1 MNEVI
6 TATLSPTTKPAV
18 DQGKVNAPFS
28 VSSSKM
34 AIPNSRNF
42 ANCYMELCKQ
52 QRLRPL
58 PVICVTLPHSL
69 DFTTDRVKMDDWGP
83 ILNSLSLDRSLR
95 SISVRS
101 RYQCRKPLEEI
112 NSEDKARTMG
122 KAPVVLSRYL
132 LEWLSHSVAQCV
144 RNSPVLTNLEL
155 EGIPFPPDCLA
166 VLCVG
171 LSHTHT
177 LHYLSLQRCYIGDSS
192 CEVLCRTVADV
203 PSVRSLNLSY
213 CDLTCKCGPALAA
226 ALCRQKLLLYHDT
239 WKQSLRYQEPNLEA
253 MSGLRRLT
261 LNDNPQLGDAAVSE
275 LIEAVRDSLWLKA
288 LDLQRCGLTDKIGK
302 DLLELLDHNNTLSI
316 LDVRQNA
323 NLNEA
328 LVKEVVKR
336 LEENNVDTKSE
347 YRWLGLPQHDRRVVS
362 AGTGKRNENE
372 NHGKPP
378 IRPRSAITEYK
389 RTYQSARRKTV
400 NLVNDAKKTKMRP
413 HVPPYKNRQPH
424 HQEQQQIVQNGQ
436 TKSKI
441 SLHLDLQSHI
451 QPVMGDVCQNNVQ
464 SYTDSVQADTDR
476 SSSKNLELI
485 KVDDAPQMTDD
496 LETEDSARIQKIQIQ
511 LAEAKAEHDRLLED
525 TRRSGLLLAEERGR
539 REAAEEQLNEMK
551 NNLAELEKAL
561 KEKEQETSG
570 FLLLSQQSFDEIC
583 SSFDRLLNMLDSV
596 TKTPSANRRDT
607 TEAAIV
613 KADIKRRVASVIRET
628 KSENLRRG
636 FIVDV
641 DEDDSVRYT
650 EPIKKFA
657 KSESDMRSALPP
669 ISTYHL
675 ERNIGDSPDI
685 GSPTL
690 QRVPRNEKHMM
701 SPRARARA
709 LFAQIIQGD
718 TVLDFYNHMD

>member
-1 MNEVI
+1 
-6 TATLSPTTKPAV
+6 
-18 DQGKVNAPFS
+18 
-28 VSSSKM
+28 M

-69 DFTTDRVKMDDWGP
+69 DFTTDRVKMDDWCP

-155 EGIPFPPDCLA
+155 EGIPLPPDCLA

-226 ALCRQKLLLYHDT
+226 ALSRQKLLLYHDT

-253 MSGLRRLT
+253 MPGLRRLT
-261 LNDNPQLGDAAVSE
+261 LNDNPQLGDVAVTE

-288 LDLQRCGLTDKIGK
+288 LDLQRCGLSDKIGK
-302 DLLELLDHNNTLSI
+302 DLLELLDHNTTLNV
-316 LDVRQNA
+316 LDIRQNS
-323 NLNEA
+323 NLNET
-328 LVKEVVKR
+328 LVKEVIKR
-336 LEENNVDTKSE
+336 LEENNVNTKSE

-362 AGTGKRNENE
+362 AGSGKRNENE
-372 NHGKPP
+372 NNGKPP
-378 IRPRSAITEYK
+378 LRPRSAMTDQS
-389 RTYQSARRKTV
+389 RCPYQSFSRRPT
-400 NLVNDAKKTKMRP
+400 NLVSNSKKMKLKP
-413 HVPPYKNRQPH
+413 HIPPYNKSR
-424 HQEQQQIVQNGQ
+424 QQQQQQQQQVIQNGQ
-436 TKSKI
+436 PKSKM
-441 SLHLDLQSHI
+441 SLHLDLQSRI
-451 QPVMGDVCQNNVQ
+451 QPVMGDADQNAENLQNYKDGVQ
-464 SYTDSVQADTDR
+464 PDSDR
-476 SSSKNLELI
+476 SSSKNLEVI
-485 KVDDAPQMTDD
+485 KVDVGVQVQGGLFTD
-496 LETEDSARIQKIQIQ
+496 DSARIQKIQVQ
-511 LAEAKAEHDRLLED
+511 LAEAQAEHDRLLEEA
-525 TRRSGLLLAEERGR
+525 RQSGSLLLEERGR
-539 REAAEEQLNEMK
+539 REAAEDQLQSMK
-551 NNLAELEKAL
+551 NNLMELETAL
-561 KEKEQETSG
+561 KEKEQETNG
-570 FLLLSQQSFDEIC
+570 FLLLSQQSLDEIC
-583 SSFDRLLNMLDSV
+583 NSFDRLLDMLDSV
-596 TKTPSANRRDT
+596 TQNPNANRKESI
-607 TEAAIV
+607 EAAIV
-613 KADIKRRVASVIRET
+613 KADIKRRVDSVIRQT

-636 FIVDV
+636 FVVDV
-641 DEDDSVRYT
+641 EEDDSIRYT

-657 KSESDMRSALPP
+657 KSESDMRDTLPP
-669 ISTYHL
+669 LSTLHL
-675 ERNIGDSPDI
+675 EKNIGDSPDVC
-685 GSPTL
+685 SPSL
-690 QRVPRNEKHMM
+690 ERIIQHEKVSL
-701 SPRARARA
+701 SPRARARE
-709 LFAQIIQGD
+709 LFAQIVHGD
-718 TVLDFYNHMD
+718 AVLDLCTHVD

>member
-1 MNEVI
+1 
-6 TATLSPTTKPAV
+6 
-18 DQGKVNAPFS
+18 
-28 VSSSKM
+28 M

-69 DFTTDRVKMDDWGP
+69 DFTTDRVKMDDWCP

-177 LHYLSLQRCYIGDSS
+177 LHYLSLQRCYIGDNS

-213 CDLTCKCGPALAA
+213 CDLTCKCGPSLAA
-226 ALCRQKLLLYHDT
+226 ALSRQKLLLYHDT

-253 MSGLRRLT
+253 MPGLRRLT
-261 LNDNPQLGDAAVSE
+261 LNDNPQLGDVAVCE

-288 LDLQRCGLTDKIGK
+288 LDLQRCGVSDKIGK
-302 DLLELLDHNNTLSI
+302 DLLELLDHNTTLNV
-316 LDVRQNA
+316 LDIRQNV

-328 LVKEVVKR
+328 LVKEVIKR
-336 LEENNVDTKSE
+336 LEENNVNTKPE
-347 YRWLGLPQHDRRVVS
+347 YRWLGLPQQDRRVAS
-362 AGTGKRNENE
+362 AGSGKRNERE
-372 NHGKPP
+372 NNGKPP
-378 IRPRSAITEYK
+378 VRPRSAVVDHSK
-389 RTYQSARRKTV
+389 GPYQSISRRT
-400 NLVNDAKKTKMRP
+400 NLVNTKKMKLKP
-413 HVPPYKNRQPH
+413 HIPPYNKGR
-424 HQEQQQIVQNGQ
+424 QQQQVVQNGQ
-436 TKSKI
+436 PKSKV

-451 QPVMGDVCQNNVQ
+451 QPVMEQAGQNPENLQ
-464 SYTDSVQADTDR
+464 NGSSIQPDSDR
-476 SSSKNLELI
+476 SSSKNLELA
-485 KVDDAPQMTDD
+485 KVDVGTQVAGGLITD
-496 LETEDSARIQKIQIQ
+496 DSARIQKIQVQ
-511 LAEAKAEHDRLLED
+511 LAEAQAEHDRLLEE
-525 TRRSGLLLAEERGR
+525 TRRSGLLLIEERGR
-539 REAAEEQLNEMK
+539 REAAEDQLQSMK
-551 NNLAELEKAL
+551 TNLVELENAL

-570 FLLLSQQSFDEIC
+570 FLLLSQQSLDEIC
-583 SSFDRLLNMLDSV
+583 NSFDRLLDMLDSA
-596 TKTPSANRRDT
+596 TKNPSGSKRESI
-607 TEAAIV
+607 EAAIV
-613 KADIKRRVASVIRET
+613 KADIKRRVDSVIRQT

-636 FIVDV
+636 FVVDV
-641 DEDDSVRYT
+641 QEDDSIRYT
-650 EPIKKFA
+650 EPVKKFA
-657 KSESDMRSALPP
+657 KSESDVRNVLPP
-669 ISTYHL
+669 ISTLHL
-675 ERNIGDSPDI
+675 EKNIGDSPDI
-685 GSPTL
+685 CSPTL
-690 QRVPRNEKHMM
+690 ERIQHRDKVSL
-701 SPRARARA
+701 SPRARARE
-709 LFAQIIQGD
+709 LFAQIVHGNA
-718 TVLDFYNHMD
+718 VLDFCTHVD

>member
-1 MNEVI
+1 
-6 TATLSPTTKPAV
+6 
-18 DQGKVNAPFS
+18 
-28 VSSSKM
+28 M

-52 QRLRPL
+52 QRVRPL
-58 PVICVTLPHSL
+58 PVICVSLPHSL

-122 KAPVVLSRYL
+122 KAPVVLSRYF

-203 PSVRSLNLSY
+203 TSIRSLNLSC

-253 MSGLRRLT
+253 MPGLRRLT
-261 LNDNPQLGDAAVSE
+261 LNDNPRLGDAAVVE
-275 LIEAVRDSLWLKA
+275 LMEAVRDSLWLKA
-288 LDLQRCGLTDKIGK
+288 LDLQRCGLTDQVGN
-302 DLLELLDHNNTLSI
+302 DLLELLDHNNTLSV
-316 LDVRQNA
+316 LDVRQNV

-328 LVKEVVKR
+328 LVKEVIKR
-336 LEENNVDTKSE
+336 LEENNAEAKCE
-347 YRWLGLPQHDRRVVS
+347 YRWLSLPKHDRRVAS
-362 AGTGKRNENE
+362 AGEKRNENE
-372 NHGKPP
+372 NRREPP
-378 IRPRSAITEYK
+378 IRPRSAVTEYK
-389 RTYQSARRKTV
+389 RPYQPRRA
-400 NLVNDAKKTKMRP
+400 NLANSGNNAKKTKTRP
-413 HVPPYKNRQPH
+413 HVPPYKNRQSRQ
-424 HQEQQQIVQNGQ
+424 QEQQQQVQNGQ
-436 TKSKI
+436 AKSKI

-451 QPVMGDVCQNNVQ
+451 QPVMGDARRSNVR
-464 SYTDSVQADTDR
+464 SYTNSVQVDTDR
-476 SSSKNLELI
+476 SASSKNLESSTKI
-485 KVDDAPQMTDD
+485 DAATQTTDD
-496 LETEDSARIQKIQIQ
+496 HPGAEEDSVRIQKIQIQ
-511 LAEAKAEHDRLLED
+511 LAEARAEHDRLLEE
-525 TRRSGLLLAEERGR
+525 TSRSGLLLAEERER
-539 REAAEEQLNEMK
+539 REAAEKQLNAMK
-551 NNLAELEKAL
+551 SNLAELENAL
-561 KEKEQETSG
+561 REKEEKTNG
-570 FLLLSQQSFDEIC
+570 YLLLSQQSFEEIC
-583 SSFDRLLNMLDSV
+583 SSFDRLLSMLDIVAKNS
-596 TKTPSANRRDT
+596 SANRRDT
-607 TEAAIV
+607 VEAAIV
-613 KADIKRRVASVIRET
+613 RADIKRRVASVIRET

-636 FIVDV
+636 FIVDI
-641 DEDDSVRYT
+641 DEDDSIRYA
-650 EPIKKFA
+650 EPMKKFA
-657 KSESDMRSALPP
+657 KSESDVRSALPP
-669 ISTYHL
+669 ISMLHL
-675 ERNIGDSPDI
+675 DKNIGDSSDVC
-685 GSPTL
+685 SPTL
-690 QRVPRNEKHMM
+690 QRVLRHEKDTM

-718 TVLDFYNHMD
+718 AVLDFCTHMD

>member
-1 MNEVI
+1 
-6 TATLSPTTKPAV
+6 
-18 DQGKVNAPFS
+18 
-28 VSSSKM
+28 M

-132 LEWLSHSVAQCV
+132 LEWLSQSVAQCV

-177 LHYLSLQRCYIGDSS
+177 LHYLSLQRCYIGDNS
-192 CEVLCRTVADV
+192 CELLCRTVADV

-213 CDLTCKCGPALAA
+213 CDLTGKCGRALAA
-226 ALCRQKLLLYHDT
+226 ALSRQKLLLYHDT

-253 MSGLRRLT
+253 MPGLRRLT
-261 LNDNPQLGDAAVSE
+261 LNDNPQLGDAAVIE

-288 LDLQRCGLTDKIGK
+288 LDLQRCGLSDKIGK
-302 DLLELLDHNNTLSI
+302 DLLELLDYNSTLNI
-316 LDVRQNA
+316 LDVRQNV

-336 LEENNVDTKSE
+336 LEENNADTKAE

-362 AGTGKRNENE
+362 AGNGKRNEIE
-372 NHGKPP
+372 NNGKPP
-378 IRPRSAITEYK
+378 IRPRSAITEHAK
-389 RTYQSARRKTV
+389 RPYQSVPRRLPNSTTNV
-400 NLVNDAKKTKMRP
+400 KKTKIRP
-413 HVPPYKNRQPH
+413 YVASCKNVDRQ
-424 HQEQQQIVQNGQ
+424 QQSQTQQIVQNGQ
-436 TKSKI
+436 AKSKI
-441 SLHLDLQSHI
+441 TLHLDLQSRI
-451 QPVMGDVCQNNVQ
+451 QPVMGGVDQNVDNVPA
-464 SYTDSVQADTDR
+464 YEDSVQRDTDR
-476 SSSKNLELI
+476 SSSKNLDVK
-485 KVDDAPQMTDD
+485 KVDAATQVTSDLDADD
-496 LETEDSARIQKIQIQ
+496 SIRIQKIQIQ
-511 LAEAKAEHDRLLED
+511 LAEAKTDHDRLVED
-525 TRRSGLLLAEERGR
+525 ARRSGLLLAEERER
-539 REAAEEQLNEMK
+539 REAAEEQLRTMK
-551 NNLAELEKAL
+551 NNLAELEDAL
-561 KEKEQETSG
+561 KEKERETSG
-570 FLLLSQQSFDEIC
+570 FLLLSQQSLDEIC
-583 SSFDRLLNMLDSV
+583 NSFDRLLDMLDSV
-596 TKTPSANRRDT
+596 TKNPTANRRES

-613 KADIKRRVASVIRET
+613 RADIKRRVASVIRQT
-628 KSENLRRG
+628 KSENLSRG
-636 FIVDV
+636 FVVDV
-641 DEDDSVRYT
+641 DEDDSIGYM

-657 KSESDMRSALPP
+657 KSESDVRNTLPP
-669 ISTYHL
+669 LSTMHL

-685 GSPTL
+685 CSPSLERALRLDIGET
-690 QRVPRNEKHMM
+690 M

-709 LFAQIIQGD
+709 LFAQIVQGD
-718 TVLDFYNHMD
+718 AVLDFCSQMD

>member
-1 MNEVI
+1 
-6 TATLSPTTKPAV
+6 
-18 DQGKVNAPFS
+18 
-28 VSSSKM
+28 M

-58 PVICVTLPHSL
+58 PVICVTLPHCL

-213 CDLTCKCGPALAA
+213 CDLTTKCGPALAA

-261 LNDNPQLGDAAVSE
+261 LNDNPHFGDAAVIQ

-302 DLLELLDHNNTLSI
+302 DLLELLDHNTTLSV
-316 LDVRQNA
+316 LDIRQNV

-328 LVKEVVKR
+328 LVKEVIKR
-336 LEENNVDTKSE
+336 LGENNVDTKNE
-347 YRWLGLPQHDRRVVS
+347 YRWLGLPQHDRRVAS
-362 AGTGKRNENE
+362 ADNGKRNENE
-372 NHGKPP
+372 NNGRPVP
-378 IRPRSAITEYK
+378 RPRSAMTEYAK
-389 RTYQSARRKTV
+389 RPYQSASRKTLNSTNNV
-400 NLVNDAKKTKMRP
+400 KKTKMRP
-413 HVPPYKNRQPH
+413 HVPPYKPRQP
-424 HQEQQQIVQNGQ
+424 QQQVQQPIVQNGQ
-436 TKSKI
+436 AKSKI

-451 QPVMGDVCQNNVQ
+451 QPVMGEAHVNANNVR
-464 SYTDSVQADTDR
+464 SYIDIVRADTDR
-476 SSSKNLELI
+476 SSSKNLQLL
-485 KVDDAPQMTDD
+485 KVDVATQISSSQDA
-496 LETEDSARIQKIQIQ
+496 EDSARIQKIQIQ
-511 LAEAKAEHDRLLED
+511 LAEAKSEHDRLLEEAKC
-525 TRRSGLLLAEERGR
+525 SGLLLAEERGR
-539 REAAEEQLNEMK
+539 RLLAEEQLNAMK
-551 NNLAELEKAL
+551 NNLVELENAL
-561 KEKEQETSG
+561 KEKEQETRG
-570 FLLLSQQSFDEIC
+570 FLLLSQQSLDEIC

-596 TKTPSANRRDT
+596 TKNPNASRRET

-636 FIVDV
+636 FVVDA
-641 DEDDSVRYT
+641 DEEDSIRYT
-650 EPIKKFA
+650 EPMKKFA
-657 KSESDMRSALPP
+657 KSESDMRTLPP
-669 ISTYHL
+669 ISTMHM

-685 GSPTL
+685 CSSPL
-690 QRVPRNEKHMM
+690 QRVLLQDKDSL
-701 SPRARARA
+701 SPRARVRA
-709 LFAQIIQGD
+709 IFAQIIHGD
-718 TVLDFYNHMD
+718 AVLDFCTHVD

>member
-1 MNEVI
+1 MPV
-6 TATLSPTTKPAV
+6 SPT
-18 DQGKVNAPFS
+18 
-28 VSSSKM
+28 KM
-34 AIPNSRNF
+34 AIPNGRNF

-52 QRLRPL
+52 QHLRPL

-101 RYQCRKPLEEI
+101 RYQCRKPLEEV

-177 LHYLSLQRCYIGDSS
+177 LRYLSFQRCYIGDSS
-192 CEVLCRTVADV
+192 CELLCRTVADV
-203 PSVRSLNLSY
+203 PSIRTLNLGY

-226 ALCRQKLLLYHDT
+226 ALSRQKLLLYHDT

-253 MSGLRRLT
+253 MPGLRRLT
-261 LNDNPQLGDAAVSE
+261 LNDNPQLGDTAVIE

-288 LDLQRCGLTDKIGK
+288 LDLQRCGLSDKIGK
-302 DLLELLDHNNTLSI
+302 DLVELLDHNTTLAV
-316 LDVRQNA
+316 LDVRQNV

-328 LVKEVVKR
+328 LVKEVIKR
-336 LEENNVDTKSE
+336 LEENNVDSKPE
-347 YRWLGLPQHDRRVVS
+347 YRWLGLPQHDRRVAS
-362 AGTGKRNENE
+362 AGNGKRSENE
-372 NHGKPP
+372 IHAKPP
-378 IRPRSAITEYK
+378 IRPRSAMNEYAK
-389 RTYQSARRKTV
+389 RPYQSVSRKAAAVV
-400 NLVNDAKKTKMRP
+400 NSNKKTKMRP
-413 HVPPYKNRQPH
+413 HVPTYKNMTRQ
-424 HQEQQQIVQNGQ
+424 QQQQQDQQQIIQNGQ
-436 TKSKI
+436 PRSKM

-451 QPVMGDVCQNNVQ
+451 QPVMGGAAQRVKHVQ
-464 SYTDSVQADTDR
+464 PYDDHIQPDTDR
-476 SSSKNLELI
+476 TSLKNSEIMKVDVGTQVTGTLD
-485 KVDDAPQMTDD
+485 VDDAV
-496 LETEDSARIQKIQIQ
+496 RIQNIQIK
-511 LAEAKAEHDRLLED
+511 LAEAKTEHDRLLDES
-525 TRRSGLLLAEERGR
+525 RRSGVLLSEERGR
-539 REAAEEQLNEMK
+539 REAAEEQLNTMK
-551 NNLAELEKAL
+551 NNLMELENAL

-570 FLLLSQQSFDEIC
+570 FLLLRQQSLEEIC
-583 SSFDRLLNMLDSV
+583 NSFDRLLEMLDRV
-596 TKTPSANRRDT
+596 TKSPSPSRRET

-613 KADIKRRVASVIRET
+613 KADIKRRVASVIRQT

-641 DEDDSVRYT
+641 DEDDSMKYT
-650 EPIKKFA
+650 EPMKKFA
-657 KSESDMRSALPP
+657 KSESDMRNALPP
-669 ISTYHL
+669 ISTMHL
-675 ERNIGDSPDI
+675 EKNIGDSPDI
-685 GSPTL
+685 RSPTL
-690 QRVPRNEKHMM
+690 RKVLHHGNELM

-709 LFAQIIQGD
+709 LFTQIIQGNAM
-718 TVLDFYNHMD
+718 LDFSGHED

>member
-1 MNEVI
+1 
-6 TATLSPTTKPAV
+6 
-18 DQGKVNAPFS
+18 
-28 VSSSKM
+28 M

-253 MSGLRRLT
+253 MPGLRRLT
-261 LNDNPQLGDAAVSE
+261 LNDNPQLGDAAIME

-302 DLLELLDHNNTLSI
+302 DLLELLDHNTTLSI
-316 LDVRQNA
+316 LDVRQNV

-328 LVKEVVKR
+328 LVNEVIKR
-336 LEENNVDTKSE
+336 LEENNGDSKTE

-362 AGTGKRNENE
+362 AGSGNRNENE
-372 NHGKPP
+372 DHRKPP
-378 IRPRSAITEYK
+378 IRPRSTEYNK
-389 RTYQSARRKTV
+389 GPYAARRMV
-400 NLVNDAKKTKMRP
+400 NQSNARKMKMRP
-413 HVPPYKNRQPH
+413 HVPPYKTTRQLQQ
-424 HQEQQQIVQNGQ
+424 QEQQHIVQNGQ
-436 TKSKI
+436 PKSKI

-451 QPVMGDVCQNNVQ
+451 QPVMGEGQNNVP
-464 SYTDSVQADTDR
+464 SYVDSIQADTDR
-476 SSSKNLELI
+476 SSSKNLEII
-485 KVDDAPQMTDD
+485 KIDVGVQV
-496 LETEDSARIQKIQIQ
+496 EDEEMENSTKIQKIQFQ
-511 LAEAKAEHDRLLED
+511 LSEAKAEHDRLIEEA
-525 TRRSGLLLAEERGR
+525 RRSGIMLADERGR
-539 REAAEEQLNEMK
+539 REAAEEQLNAMK
-551 NNLAELEKAL
+551 GNLTELENAL
-561 KEKEQETSG
+561 EEKERETSG
-570 FLLLSQQSFDEIC
+570 YLLLSQQSLEEIC
-583 SSFDRLLNMLDSV
+583 SSFDRLLNMLDNM
-596 TKTPSANRRDT
+596 TKNPNTNRRES

-613 KADIKRRVASVIRET
+613 RADIKRRVASVIRET

-636 FIVDV
+636 FIID
-641 DEDDSVRYT
+641 DDDSIRYT

-669 ISTYHL
+669 ISTLHL

-690 QRVPRNEKHMM
+690 QRVLLHEKDSL

-709 LFAQIIQGD
+709 LFAQIIQGN
-718 TVLDFYNHMD
+718 TVLDFCTHID

>member
-1 MNEVI
+1 
-6 TATLSPTTKPAV
+6 
-18 DQGKVNAPFS
+18 
-28 VSSSKM
+28 M

-42 ANCYMELCKQ
+42 ANSYMELCKQ

-112 NSEDKARTMG
+112 NSEDKARMMG
-122 KAPVVLSRYL
+122 KAPVVLSRYF

-203 PSVRSLNLSY
+203 MSIRSLNLSY

-253 MSGLRRLT
+253 MPGLRRLT
-261 LNDNPQLGDAAVSE
+261 LNDNPQLGDAAVVE

-288 LDLQRCGLTDKIGK
+288 LDLQRCGLTDQVGN
-302 DLLELLDHNNTLSI
+302 DLLELLDQNNTLSV
-316 LDVRQNA
+316 LDVRQNV

-328 LVKEVVKR
+328 LVKEVIKR
-336 LEENNVDTKSE
+336 LEENNAEVKSE
-347 YRWLGLPQHDRRVVS
+347 YRWLSLPKRDRRVAS
-362 AGTGKRNENE
+362 AGEKRNENE
-372 NHGKPP
+372 NRREPP
-378 IRPRSAITEYK
+378 GIRPRSAVTEYK
-389 RTYQSARRKTV
+389 RPYQPANPRRASLA
-400 NLVNDAKKTKMRP
+400 NLANNAKKSKTRP
-413 HVPPYKNRQPH
+413 HVPPYKSRQSRQ
-424 HQEQQQIVQNGQ
+424 QEQRQQVQNGQ
-436 TKSKI
+436 AKSKM
-441 SLHLDLQSHI
+441 SLHLDLQSRI
-451 QPVMGDVCQNNVQ
+451 QPVMGDARQSNVR
-464 SYTDSVQADTDR
+464 SYADSVQVDTDR
-476 SSSKNLELI
+476 SASSKNLESSTKI
-485 KVDDAPQMTDD
+485 DAATQTIGETDD
-496 LETEDSARIQKIQIQ
+496 HPESEDTVRIRKIQIQ
-511 LAEAKAEHDRLLED
+511 LAEARAEHDRLLEE
-525 TRRSGLLLAEERGR
+525 TSRSGLLLAEERER
-539 REAAEEQLNEMK
+539 REAAEDQLNAMK
-551 NNLAELEKAL
+551 SNLTELENAL
-561 KEKEQETSG
+561 REKEEKTNG
-570 FLLLSQQSFDEIC
+570 YLLLSQQSFEEIC
-583 SSFDRLLNMLDSV
+583 SSFDRLLSMLDTV
-596 TKTPSANRRDT
+596 TKNSSANRKDT
-607 TEAAIV
+607 VEAAIV
-613 KADIKRRVASVIRET
+613 RADIKRRVASVIRET

-641 DEDDSVRYT
+641 DEDDSIRYA
-650 EPIKKFA
+650 EPMKKFA
-657 KSESDMRSALPP
+657 KSESDVRSSLPP
-669 ISTYHL
+669 ISMLHL
-675 ERNIGDSPDI
+675 ERNIGDSSNVC
-685 GSPTL
+685 SPTL
-690 QRVPRNEKHMM
+690 QRVLRHEKDTQM

-718 TVLDFYNHMD
+718 AVLDFCTHMY